1 MDNATVMDRLERASR
16 ISTVLMALG
25 AIVVLAALWLSYSQL
40 RTLQTEVKSL
50 ESEAAQL
57 RTQNSELHQS
67 AETMRNEIQT
77 LQTEVKSLE
86 SEAVQL
92 RTQNSELRQSAETMR
107 NEIKGLREALTASR
121 DAIVAFH
128 QRDYG
133 TAVALYDQALRA
145 DPNNAYLLN
154 LKAYSLFKLK
164 RLSEALDVQRE
175 SIRIDPGYAWGFFD
189 LARFQCAT
197 GDFGAARTSI
207 KRALEQRPA
216 LRSTMERDGEF
227 QRLCAPVLK

>member
-1 MDNATVMDRLERASR
+1 MSSAAVIDRLERTSR
-16 ISTVLMALG
+16 VSAILMALG
-25 AIVVLAALWLSYSQL
+25 AIVVLAALWLSYGQL
-40 RTLQTEVKSL
+40 RALQTEV
-50 ESEAAQL
+50 
-57 RTQNSELHQS
+57 T
-67 AETMRNEIQT
+67 
-77 LQTEVKSLE
+77 SLE

-92 RTQNSELRQSAETMR
+92 RTQNNELRQSAEAMR

-154 LKAYSLFKLK
+154 LKAYSLFKLR
-164 RLSEALDVQRE
+164 RLGDAIDVQRE
-175 SIRIDPGYAWGFFD
+175 SIRVDPGYAWGFFD

-197 GDFGAARTSI
+197 GDFGAARKSI
-207 KRALEQRPA
+207 EAALEKRAA

-227 QRLCAPVLK
+227 QKLCAPVLK

>member
-1 MDNATVMDRLERASR
+1 MANTVAMDRLERTSR
-16 ISTVLMALG
+16 ISALLMGLG
-25 AIVVLAALWLSYSQL
+25 AVVVLGALWLSYGQL
-40 RTLQTEVKSL
+40 RSLQTEVKSL

-57 RTQNSELHQS
+57 RAENSELSQR
-67 AETMRNEIQT
+67 AE
-77 LQTEVKSLE
+77 
-86 SEAVQL
+86 A
-92 RTQNSELRQSAETMR
+92 MR

-164 RLSEALDVQRE
+164 RLRGAIDVQKE
-175 SIRIDPGYAWGFFD
+175 SIRVDPGYAWGYFD
-189 LARFQCAT
+189 LARFQCAA
-197 GDFGAARTSI
+197 GEFDGARKSI
-207 KRALEQRPA
+207 EMALEKRPG